1 MIELDNL
8 TVGYEARALLENISL
23 KLESG
28 QLVALLGR
36 NGAGKS
42 TLLRTIM
49 GLEKQLGGEIRF
61 DGESLSKLDVHQL
74 ARKVSL
80 VTTEKIR
87 IPDLKVRNLVAMGR
101 SPYTDWMGRLKEND
115 EEAVNRALRLTDMEV
130 YAERTMDRMSDGE
143 CQRVMI
149 ARALAQDTPVIL
161 LDEPT
166 SFLDLPNR
174 YSLCMLL
181 RRLVRES
188 GKLIL
193 FSTHELDIALSVCD
207 SIMLIDNPCLY
218 SLSTE
223 EMVHSGHIERLF
235 CNDVVRF
242 EISEWSSGNY
252 GLKVHL
258 PDGGEVGESS

>member
-1 MIELDNL
+1 MIKFDKL
-8 TVGYEARALLENISL
+8 TVGYGAEALLENISL

-42 TLLRTIM
+42 TLLRTMM
-49 GLEKQLGGEIRF
+49 GLEKQLGGEVWF
-61 DGESLSKLDVHQL
+61 DGKPLSGLDVHKL

-101 SPYTDWMGRLKEND
+101 SPYTDWMGRLKEED
-115 EEAVNRALRLTDMEV
+115 EEAVTRALRLTGMEA
-130 YAERTMDRMSDGE
+130 YAGRTMDQMSDGE

-174 YSLCMLL
+174 YGLCMLL

-207 SIMLIDNPCLY
+207 TIMLIDNPCLHC
-218 SLSTE
+218 LPTG
-223 EMVHSGHIERLF
+223 EMVKSGHIERLF
-235 CNDVVRF
+235 CNEVVRF
-242 EISEWSSGNY
+242 EISEWSAGNY

-258 PDGGEVGESS
+258 PDVEHR